1 MRWDSDGNIYYY
13 NLFDI
18 EYYIKMGEFLGL
30 NPPPQANPSII
41 DKIINLWYNI
51 YIKNKWEIW

>member
-1 MRWDSDGNIYYY
+1 MRLDSDGYIYYY

-30 NPPPQANPSII
+30 NLPQQAII
-41 DKIINLWYNI
+41 
-51 YIKNKWEIW
+51 

>member
-18 EYYIKMGEFLGL
+18 EYYIKMGKFLGL
-30 NPPPQANPSII
+30 NPPPQVI
-41 DKIINLWYNI
+41 LQ
-51 YIKNKWEIW
+51 

>member
-1 MRWDSDGNIYYY
+1 MRWDSDGYIYDY

-30 NPPPQANPSII
+30 NLSSQANHSII
-41 DKIINLWYNI
+41 DKITNL
-51 YIKNKWEIW
+51 

>member
-30 NPPPQANPSII
+30 NPPPQTNPSII
-41 DKIINLWYNI
+41 DKITNL
-51 YIKNKWEIW
+51 